1 MPSQAGDL
9 PQDVEQLTAL
19 VRELQAENGQLRSL
33 LKGVTQ
39 QAFGARSERASVIL
53 GDQGCLALGDLAEV
67 PTSAANDDDDD
78 TAPVDPPARRRRRA
92 RGLKALPAHLVRIE
106 KLILPDNLDCAC
118 CGGAL
123 HPIGEDASEALDWV
137 PAIIRVIRTVRPRY
151 ACRQCREGVVQAPA
165 PRRAIPGS
173 MVTTSTL
180 AWMATARFAWSIP
193 LNRQIQML
201 AGQGVVLDRSTVSRW
216 MARVA
221 WWVRPLYERLLAYIH
236 RQPRIFCDETRM
248 PVLEKGRRRVR
259 ITQFWAHACDDRPWL
274 GPAHPAVVYIYARG
288 RGHDEARKQ
297 LANYCGTIQVDGYD
311 AYKALV
317 RSGSTKD
324 RITLA
329 FCLAHARRKFVDAYR
344 KSPSPVAAAIIALI
358 GEVYAIEARIRGSK
372 AEDRL
377 RVRKAETTDVMAQ
390 IKARIDVMLPQ
401 LSPQSDLA
409 KAMRYTRAH
418 WAGLMRFLDDGR
430 LEVDSNTVERGMRN
444 VAQGRKSSLFA
455 GSEGGAEAWAVLA
468 SLLQTARLNGL
479 DPYTWL
485 DDVLERMVCGEV
497 KINDLEQLLPWNWQP
512 AGDPAM
518 RLAA

>member
-19 VRELQAENGQLRSL
+19 VRELQAENAQLRSL
-33 LKGVTQ
+33 LKGVAQ
-39 QAFGARSERASVIL
+39 QAFGARSERASMIL

-67 PTSAANDDDDD
+67 PIIAANDDDA
-78 TAPVDPPARRRRRA
+78 APVDLLARCRRRK
-92 RGLKALPAHLVRIE
+92 RGQKALPAHLERIE
-106 KLILPDNLDCAC
+106 KLILPDNLDCSC

-123 HPIGEDASEALDWV
+123 HRIGEDASEALDWV
-137 PAIIRVIRTVRPRY
+137 PAIIRVIRTVRPFY
-151 ACRQCREGVVQAPA
+151 GCRHCREGVVQAPA
-165 PRRAIPGS
+165 PQRAIPGS

-180 AWMATARFAWSIP
+180 AWIATARFAWSIP

-216 MARVA
+216 MRKVA

-274 GPAHPAVVYIYARG
+274 GPAHPAVAYIHARG
-288 RGHDEARKQ
+288 RGHDEARAQ
-297 LANYCGTIQVDGYD
+297 LAGYCGTIQVDGYD

-317 RSGSTKD
+317 RSGPGKD
-324 RITLA
+324 RIKLA

-358 GEVYAIEARIRGSK
+358 GEVYAIEARIRGSS
-372 AEDRL
+372 AEERL
-377 RVRKAETTDVMAQ
+377 RVRQEEAADVMAQ
-390 IKARIDVMLPQ
+390 IKVQIDTMLPQ
-401 LSPQSDLA
+401 LSRQSDLA
-409 KAMRYTRAH
+409 KAMRYTLGH
-418 WAGLMRFLDDGR
+418 WAGLTRFLDDGR
-430 LEVDSNTVERGMRN
+430 LEVDTNTVERGMRN

-455 GSEGGAEAWAVLA
+455 GSEEGAETWAILA
-468 SLLQTARLNGL
+468 SLLQSARLNGL
-479 DPYTWL
+479 DPFTWL
-485 DDVLERMVCGEV
+485 NDVLERMVTGEV
-497 KINDLEQLLPWNWQP
+497 RNNDLDQLLAWNWKP

-518 RLAA
+518 LRAA